1 MEGRFWQYHPEA
13 PFATLLSIIE
23 TYCHP
28 EAYDEAYEDL
38 QAVVAR
44 PTHKPVFD
52 TFKIEL
58 REAIHDPGQLPEGA
72 LFRAAVYDDGSAEKF
87 LARLWRDL
95 YPDEPLPR
103 PDHT

>member
-1 MEGRFWQYHPEA
+1 MEYRFWAEDHDA
-13 PFATLLSIIE
+13 PWATLLRIVE

-44 PTHKPVFD
+44 PTHKPIFD
-52 TFKIEL
+52 RFKEEL
-58 REAIHDPGQLPEGA
+58 REAIRDPGQVPEGA
-72 LFRAAVYDDGSAEKF
+72 LSQAAQYSDGSPEKF

-95 YPDEPLPR
+95 YPDEPLP
-103 PDHT
+103 TA

>member
-1 MEGRFWQYHPEA
+1 MEDRFWVKDRDA
-13 PFATLLSIIE
+13 RFATLLRIVE

-52 TFKIEL
+52 TFKSEL
-58 REAIHDPGQLPEGA
+58 RDAIRDPGQLPEGA
-72 LFRAAVYDDGSAEKF
+72 LFRAAVYEDGSAEKF

-95 YPDEPLPR
+95 YPDEPLPL
-103 PDHT
+103 P